1 MTDTLSHPN
10 DADLAL
16 ARGLL
21 GILPNIGRIATRAAD
36 ECGLARERCRLLYM
50 LGQRPLRTG
59 LLAQHLKISPAT
71 VSELVDALVD
81 EGLVRRDPDPDD
93 RRAVVLELTAE
104 GRRQRQRYEKAVA
117 TELATVLAVLTAA
130 QQRRLAAAFAD
141 IRTAF
146 TAFTASDPNI
156 PAAGRKEKINA
167 R

>member
-1 MTDTLSHPN
+1 MTDTLTHPN

-21 GILPNIGRIATRAAD
+21 GILPNIGRIAAHAAD

-50 LGQRPLRTG
+50 LGERSLRTG

-81 EGLVRRDPDPDD
+81 EGLVRRDPDPED

-104 GRRQRQRYEKAVA
+104 GRRQRQRYEKAAA
-117 TELATVLAVLTAA
+117 TELTRVLAVLTPA
-130 QQRRLAAAFAD
+130 QQRRLAAAFTD

-146 TAFTASDPNI
+146 TAFAAPESHI
-156 PAAGRKEKINA
+156 PAAGRKEKIDA